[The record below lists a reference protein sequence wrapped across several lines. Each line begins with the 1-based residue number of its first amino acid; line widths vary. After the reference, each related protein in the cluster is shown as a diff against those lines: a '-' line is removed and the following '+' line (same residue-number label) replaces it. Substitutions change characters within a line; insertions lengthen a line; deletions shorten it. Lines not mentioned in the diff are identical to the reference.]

1 MTTENQTPEN
11 KTNLTIADMVAI
23 RQVIDTA
30 CTRGAFR
37 ANEMAEVGAL
47 FNKLEAFLNSVTQP
61 VKTADQTQGESND

>member
-1 MTTENQTPEN
+1 MTTENQIPE
-11 KTNLTIADMVAI
+11 KDTNLTIADMVAI

-37 ANEMAEVGAL
+37 GNEMAAVGAL

-61 VKTADQTQGESND
+61 VETADQPQGELND